1 MDTGGSRGYR
11 NPRGWTLRVC
21 VNPIAPCLHPVR
33 SGSRRWLEVL
43 RGGGACPSRYRFIL
57 RRSIWIRVPPY
68 EQWLVGMGA
77 GAVPFVVIL
86 TPEGAWRLAPGPPCE
101 RVLAVAGDRCWGAV
115 SSS

>member
-1 MDTGGSRGYR
+1 MRVRKPAWVDTAGLCQPHRSLSP
-11 NPRGWTLRVC
+11 PREQ
-21 VNPIAPCLHPVR
+21 
-33 SGSRRWLEVL
+33 WLAAVVGVL
-43 RGGGACPSRYRFIL
+43 RGGGASPSRYRFIL